1 MSPVPRALPRGRL
14 RRFLRREDG
23 TALVEFGI
31 SLPTILIILFAIIE
45 TSRMLFAYQ
54 AAIGGVRD
62 AARYFG
68 RAIPADVCVDD
79 AVSGVTAA
87 QKWSAWVTANSPN
100 TLAATIVGQKI
111 GGGSV
116 FPGAASLTGNPSVT
130 VTRTCPT
137 TTNPDYLAL
146 SGKVPVIEVAANVRI
161 DFPFG
166 SVFALFGDSLGGF
179 TTTIADTSRVLGS

>member
-1 MSPVPRALPRGRL
+1 MTRRALSRRFGL
-14 RRFLRREDG
+14 RRFLRRQDG
-23 TALVEFGI
+23 AALVEFGI

-68 RAIPADVCVDD
+68 RAVPVDVCDNL
-79 AVSGVTAA
+79 
-87 QKWSAWVTANSPN
+87 KWTAWVTLNSPN
-100 TLAATIVGQKI
+100 TLAEEIVGQKI
-111 GGGSV
+111 GGDTV
-116 FPGAASLTGNPSVT
+116 FPGAASLTGSPAVT

-137 TTNPDYLAL
+137 WNTPYEAL
-146 SGKVPVIEVAANVRI
+146 SGQVPVVEVAANVRI

-166 SVFALFGDSLGGF
+166 GIFSLFGSSLGGF

>member
-1 MSPVPRALPRGRL
+1 MIGADRIRARKRGL

-54 AAIGGVRD
+54 AAVGGVRD

-68 RAIPADVCVDD
+68 RAIPADVCDN
-79 AVSGVTAA
+79 A
-87 QKWSAWVTANSPN
+87 KWTTWVTANSPN

-116 FPGAASLTGNPSVT
+116 FPGAAALTGDPAVT

-137 TTNPDYLAL
+137 TANPAYAAL

-166 SVFALFGDSLGGF
+166 SIFSLFGEALGGF